1 MRRTSE
7 WIDRTSARHISRYR
21 LWLSLLVFF
30 EVLSCAACSS
40 SYARDG
46 RSQGAAALAAPVA
59 ADEVVRVKRVFD
71 GDTVLLE
78 DGRTVRYL
86 GINTPEFQE
95 PFYLKAK
102 KLNESLVLGK
112 EIRLEF
118 DRENSDGHDRLLAY
132 VYVGAEMVNARLV
145 QEGLAHAFFIG
156 TNGRYRAL
164 LLQRQTEAQQHK
176 VGIWS
181 ARGRVRDLKITNAH
195 PTDPTKD
202 DRYPSYVRIANLSN
216 APIRLAGYVLSSEGG
231 HRYTFPD
238 VSLEPGRTVIVSGG
252 SGPDGV
258 DARGQ
263 LVVHW
268 STNNP
273 VWDPK
278 EDTAFLTDPNGNLV
292 DTFHYKGKRVR
303 RSKSRSSN

>member
-102 KLNESLVLGK
+102 QLNESLVLGK
-112 EIRLEF
+112 EIRLKF
-118 DRENSDGHDRLLAY
+118 DQERADGRDRLLAY
-132 VYVGAEMVNARLV
+132 VYVGDELVNARLI
-145 QEGLAHAFFIG
+145 QDGLAHAFFIG
-156 TNGRYRAL
+156 PNRKHNAL
-164 LLQRQTEAQQHK
+164 LLRFQADAQQRG

-181 ARGRVRDLKITNAH
+181 DRGRARDLKITNVH
-195 PTDPTKD
+195 PVDPTKD
-202 DRYPSYVRIANLSN
+202 DRYPSYARIANLSQ
-216 APIRLAGYVLSSEGG
+216 AAIGLAGYVLSNERGQRCVFS
-231 HRYTFPD
+231 D
-238 VSLEPGRTVIVSGG
+238 VSVDPGYTLIASSGRG
-252 SGPDGV
+252 SDGV
-258 DARGQ
+258 DSRGQ
-263 LVVHW
+263 LVVYC
-268 STNNP
+268 SELA
-273 VWDPK
+273 WDPS
-278 EDTAFLTDPNGNLV
+278 EDTAFLTDPRGNLQ